1 MTKTS
6 KNGSKCFFLEKFC
19 RIHYEE
25 PVNRTDSNVIDNVKV
40 GIEMNEEN
48 KKILIGNMTDNLAML
63 RVRLGLT
70 QSELAGVL
78 GVSRHTIMNIE
89 NKKREM
95 TWNNFLALVLLF
107 AKNEETD
114 KLLNVLE
121 IYTEEFNDFLK
132 QCSGSQTDHQE
143 QQNQ

>member
-1 MTKTS
+1 
-6 KNGSKCFFLEKFC
+6 
-19 RIHYEE
+19 
-25 PVNRTDSNVIDNVKV
+25 
-40 GIEMNEEN
+40 MNEEN
-48 KKILIGNMTDNLAML
+48 KKILIANMTDNLSML

-70 QSELAGVL
+70 QSELAEVL

-95 TWNNFLALVLLF
+95 TWNNFMALVLLF

-114 KLLNVLE
+114 KLLNILE
-121 IYTEEFNDFLK
+121 IYTEEFNDFIK
-132 QCSGSQTDHQE
+132 QRSGRRPENQE

>member
-1 MTKTS
+1 
-6 KNGSKCFFLEKFC
+6 
-19 RIHYEE
+19 
-25 PVNRTDSNVIDNVKV
+25 
-40 GIEMNEEN
+40 MNEET
-48 KKILIGNMTDNLAML
+48 KKQLIANMADNLPML

-70 QSELAGVL
+70 QSELADVL

-107 AKNEETD
+107 AKNEETN

-121 IYTEEFNDFLK
+121 IYTDEFNNFLK
-132 QCSGSQTDHQE
+132 QGSKKVSDQRE
-143 QQNQ
+143 QQKG